1 MHVCIDSFLFSP
13 SCLMI
18 PLLIG
23 LVVVNSEKLWMAV
36 ILIPLT
42 IFQKEI
48 VVLWRGQQQ
57 YC

>member
-1 MHVCIDSFLFSP
+1 
-13 SCLMI
+13 MI